1 MMFLVFRRQRG
12 HVPSQLFDFLRH
24 FFFRHGVWIGR
35 LLLLVVGRVFWRR
48 LIRHLILLFGR
59 GQMGQCGVL
68 FTIPEF
74 REEGLCRLVVGCF
87 RRRCHSSR
95 GEFVPR
101 GGASGDEGPRTRERD
116 DAEAVRDRLERDTI
130 IG

>member
-35 LLLLVVGRVFWRR
+35 LVVGRVFWRR
-48 LIRHLILLFGR
+48 LRHLLLFGR
-59 GQMGQCGVL
+59 GQMGKSGVL
-68 FTIPEF
+68 FPTPEF
-74 REEGLCRLVVGCF
+74 REEGLCRLVVG
-87 RRRCHSSR
+87 RRRCRHSSR

-130 IG
+130 IIG